1 MPPARWF
8 FSRLSTILI
17 AAMAVIA
24 GGAQAQVTTAGN
36 TFTITGIDVDVTGAD
51 AIKAREQGIREAQG
65 KAVKLLIER
74 MVAPEDRA
82 KVPPLA
88 AGQLDTMV
96 RGVEFANER
105 TAPNRYIAT
114 LSIVFAADPVKAWL
128 GQGGISV
135 VETVARA
142 ALVIPLWKGRNGV
155 EPLDDRNPW
164 RDAWTK
170 LDTTASAVPI
180 RVVRGDQIDQ
190 DAVGVEELF
199 VGDVSA
205 LARLN
210 ERYNAPTVIVSTVEG
225 SRDGGPLSI
234 GGIRYDAQ
242 TGARSEIGR
251 QSVAGVAQLDDAA
264 KQMHARLE
272 QAWRSVAMVRRDSQ
286 DTIDVVVPIRTLGD
300 WVQVRQ
306 RLGSVPA
313 IKNVTVKTLESD
325 RADLKLEYF
334 GSTEDL
340 QKTLAQV
347 GLSLAKEADQWRLQ
361 AR

>member
-1 MPPARWF
+1 MPTARWF
-8 FSRLSTILI
+8 SSRLSTILV
-17 AAMAVIA
+17 AALAVFV

-36 TFTITGIDVDVTGAD
+36 TFTITGIDVDVTGPD

-114 LSIVFAADPVKAWL
+114 LSVVFAADPVKAWL

-170 LDTTASAVPI
+170 LDTTASAVPV

-210 ERYNAPTVIVSTVEG
+210 ERYNAPTVIVATVEG

-313 IKNVTVKTLESD
+313 IKNITVKTLESD

-340 QKTLAQV
+340 QKTLTQV
-347 GLSLAKEADQWRLQ
+347 GLSLVKEADQWRLQ

>member
-8 FSRLSTILI
+8 FSRLSTILV
-17 AAMAVIA
+17 AAVAFVA

-36 TFTITGIDVDVTGAD
+36 TFTITGIDVDVMGPD

-74 MVAPEDRA
+74 MVAPEDRS
-82 KVPPLA
+82 KVPPLG

-105 TAPNRYIAT
+105 TASNRYIAT

-128 GQGGISV
+128 AQGGISV

-210 ERYNAPTVIVSTVEG
+210 ERYNAPTVIVATVEG

-242 TGARSEIGR
+242 TGARSELGR

-272 QAWRSVAMVRRDSQ
+272 QAWRSVATVRRDSQ
-286 DTIDVVVPIRTLGD
+286 ATIDVMVPIRTLGD

-334 GSTEDL
+334 GSAEEL

-347 GLSLAKEADQWRLQ
+347 GLSLAKDADQWRLQ

>member
-8 FSRLSTILI
+8 FSRLSTILV
-17 AAMAVIA
+17 AAVAFVA
-24 GGAQAQVTTAGN
+24 GGVQAQVTTAGN
-36 TFTITGIDVDVTGAD
+36 TFTITGIDVDVTGPD

-74 MVAPEDRA
+74 MVAPEDRS

-128 GQGGISV
+128 AQGGISV

-210 ERYNAPTVIVSTVEG
+210 ERYNAPTVIVATVEG
-225 SRDGGPLSI
+225 SRDGGPLSV

-242 TGARSEIGR
+242 TGARSELGR

-286 DTIDVVVPIRTLGD
+286 DTIDVIVPIRTLGD

-306 RLGSVPA
+306 RLGAVPA

-334 GSTEDL
+334 GSTEEL

-347 GLSLAKEADQWRLQ
+347 GLSLAKDADQWRLQ

>member
-1 MPPARWF
+1 MPTARWF
-8 FSRLSTILI
+8 SSRLSTILV
-17 AAMAVIA
+17 AALVVFV

-36 TFTITGIDVDVTGAD
+36 TFTITGIDVDVTGPD

-65 KAVKLLIER
+65 KAVKLLIDR

-96 RGVEFANER
+96 RCVEFANER

-114 LSIVFAADPVKAWL
+114 LSVVFAADPVKAWL

-170 LDTTASAVPI
+170 LDTTASAVPV

-210 ERYNAPTVIVSTVEG
+210 ERYNAPTVIVATVEG

-286 DTIDVVVPIRTLGD
+286 DTIDVVVPIRALGD

-313 IKNVTVKTLESD
+313 IKNITVKTLESD

-340 QKTLAQV
+340 QKTLTQV
-347 GLSLAKEADQWRLQ
+347 GLSLVKEADQWRLQ

>member
-8 FSRLSTILI
+8 FSRLSTILV
-17 AAMAVIA
+17 AAVAFAA

-36 TFTITGIDVDVTGAD
+36 TFTITGIDVDVTGPD

-88 AGQLDTMV
+88 AGQLDSMV

-105 TAPNRYIAT
+105 TATNRYIAT
-114 LSIVFAADPVKAWL
+114 LSVVFAADPVKAWL

-190 DAVGVEELF
+190 DAVGVEELY

-210 ERYNAPTVIVSTVEG
+210 ERYNAPTVIVATVEG
-225 SRDGGPLSI
+225 SRDAGPLSI

-251 QSVAGVAQLDDAA
+251 QSVPGVAQLDDAA

-272 QAWRSVAMVRRDSQ
+272 QAWRNVAMVRRDSQ

-313 IKNVTVKTLESD
+313 IKNITVKTLESD

-334 GSTEDL
+334 GSTEEL

-347 GLSLAKEADQWRLQ
+347 GLSLAKDADQWRLQ

>member
-1 MPPARWF
+1 MPTARWI
-8 FSRLSTILI
+8 FSRLSTILV
-17 AAMAVIA
+17 AVVAFVA

-36 TFTITGIDVDVTGAD
+36 TFTITGIDVDVTGPD

-65 KAVKLLIER
+65 KAVKLLIDR

-170 LDTTASAVPI
+170 LDTSASAVPI

-210 ERYNAPTVIVSTVEG
+210 ERYNAPTIIVATVEG

-251 QSVAGVAQLDDAA
+251 QSVAGIAQLDDAA

-286 DTIDVVVPIRTLGD
+286 SAIDVVVPIRTLGD

-313 IKNVTVKTLESD
+313 IRNVTVKTLESD

-347 GLSLAKEADQWRLQ
+347 GLSLAKDADQWRLQ

>member
-8 FSRLSTILI
+8 FSRLSTILV
-17 AAMAVIA
+17 AAAAFVA

-36 TFTITGIDVDVTGAD
+36 TFTITGVDVDVTGPD

-74 MVAPEDRA
+74 MVAPEDRS
-82 KVPPLA
+82 KVPPLGT
-88 AGQLDTMV
+88 GQLDAMV

-105 TAPNRYIAT
+105 SAPNRYIAT

-128 GQGGISV
+128 SQGGISV

-199 VGDVSA
+199 VGDVAA

-210 ERYNAPTVIVSTVEG
+210 ERYSAPTVIVATVEG

-286 DTIDVVVPIRTLGD
+286 AAIDVMVPIRTLGD

-334 GSTEDL
+334 GSAEEL

-347 GLSLAKEADQWRLQ
+347 GLSLAKDADQWRLQ

>member
-1 MPPARWF
+1 M
-8 FSRLSTILI
+8 
-17 AAMAVIA
+17 
-24 GGAQAQVTTAGN
+24 
-36 TFTITGIDVDVTGAD
+36 
-51 AIKAREQGIREAQG
+51 
-65 KAVKLLIER
+65 
-74 MVAPEDRA
+74 
-82 KVPPLA
+82 
-88 AGQLDTMV
+88 
-96 RGVEFANER
+96 
-105 TAPNRYIAT
+105 
-114 LSIVFAADPVKAWL
+114 
-128 GQGGISV
+128 
-135 VETVARA
+135 
-142 ALVIPLWKGRNGV
+142 
-155 EPLDDRNPW
+155 
-164 RDAWTK
+164 
-170 LDTTASAVPI
+170 PI

-210 ERYNAPTVIVSTVEG
+210 ERYNAPTVIVATVEG

-286 DTIDVVVPIRTLGD
+286 AAIDVMVPIRTLGD

-334 GSTEDL
+334 GSAEEL

-347 GLSLAKEADQWRLQ
+347 GLSLAKDADQWRLQ

>member
-1 MPPARWF
+1 MPTARWF
-8 FSRLSTILI
+8 SSRLSTILV
-17 AAMAVIA
+17 AALAVFV

-36 TFTITGIDVDVTGAD
+36 TFTITGIDVDVTGPD

-65 KAVKLLIER
+65 KAVKLLIDR

-114 LSIVFAADPVKAWL
+114 LSVVFAADPVKAWL

-170 LDTTASAVPI
+170 LDTTASAVPV

-210 ERYNAPTVIVSTVEG
+210 ERYNAPTVIVATVEG
-225 SRDGGPLSI
+225 NRDGGPLSI

-313 IKNVTVKTLESD
+313 IKNITVKTLESD

-340 QKTLAQV
+340 QKTLTQV
-347 GLSLAKEADQWRLQ
+347 GLSLVKEADQWRLQ

>member
-1 MPPARWF
+1 MPTARWF
-8 FSRLSTILI
+8 SSRLSTILV
-17 AAMAVIA
+17 MALVVFA
-24 GGAQAQVTTAGN
+24 GGTQAQVTTAGN
-36 TFTITGIDVDVTGAD
+36 TFTITGIDVDVTGTD

-114 LSIVFAADPVKAWL
+114 LSVVFAADPVKAWL

-170 LDTTASAVPI
+170 LDTTASAVPV

-210 ERYNAPTVIVSTVEG
+210 ERYNAPTVIVATVEG

-264 KQMHARLE
+264 RQMHARLE
-272 QAWRSVAMVRRDSQ
+272 QSWRSVAMVRRDSQ

-313 IKNVTVKTLESD
+313 IKNITVKTLESD

-347 GLSLAKEADQWRLQ
+347 GLSLVKEADQWRLQ

>member
-1 MPPARWF
+1 MPTARWF
-8 FSRLSTILI
+8 SSRLSTILV
-17 AAMAVIA
+17 AALAVFV

-36 TFTITGIDVDVTGAD
+36 TFTITGIDVDVTGPD

-65 KAVKLLIER
+65 KAVKLLIDR

-114 LSIVFAADPVKAWL
+114 LSVVFAADPVKAWL

-170 LDTTASAVPI
+170 LDTTASAVPV

-210 ERYNAPTVIVSTVEG
+210 ERYNAPTVIVATVEG

-313 IKNVTVKTLESD
+313 IKNITVKTLESD

-340 QKTLAQV
+340 QKTLTQV
-347 GLSLAKEADQWRLQ
+347 GLSLVKEADQWRLQ

>member
-1 MPPARWF
+1 MPTARWF
-8 FSRLSTILI
+8 SSRLSTILV
-17 AAMAVIA
+17 AALAVFV

-36 TFTITGIDVDVTGAD
+36 TFTITGIDVDVTGPD

-65 KAVKLLIER
+65 KAVKLLIDR

-114 LSIVFAADPVKAWL
+114 LSVVFAADPVKAWL
-128 GQGGISV
+128 SQGGISV

-170 LDTTASAVPI
+170 LDTTASAVPV

-210 ERYNAPTVIVSTVEG
+210 ERYNAPTVIVATVEG

-313 IKNVTVKTLESD
+313 IKNITVKTLESD

-340 QKTLAQV
+340 QKTLTQV
-347 GLSLAKEADQWRLQ
+347 GLSLVKEADQWRLQ